1 MARIVNIHEAKT
13 QLSRLIQ
20 EVLAGEEVI
29 IARGNVPLVRLEL
42 LDNAKPTRRLGFAEC
57 SIKLA
62 DDFDALLEDFEAYQ

>member
-29 IARGNVPLVRLEL
+29 IARGNVPLVRLEV
-42 LDNAKPTRRLGFAEC
+42 LDSAKPKRRLGFAGC
-57 SIKLA
+57 SVKLSE
-62 DDFDALLEDFEAYQ
+62 DFDEPLEDFDEYQ